1 MTWIKIC
8 GITNL
13 EDARRAIS
21 CGADA
26 LGFIFAPSPRKT
38 DPLKVR
44 EIVRHI
50 PPGVFKV
57 GVFVNE
63 DLRVVERIAGEC
75 DLDFLQLHGEEPPEY
90 CRQAPLPVVKGIRV
104 KDRESLQMAERYPMT
119 FLLLDSWVPDRAGGT
134 GKTFSWEIAREI
146 RQKRNFILSGG
157 LTAENVA
164 EAIQQLH
171 PMGVDANSGVE
182 QMPGVKDPDKLAHF
196 IRMVREAD
204 ASGRS

>member
-38 DPLKVR
+38 DPFKVR
-44 EIVRHI
+44 EIVRHL

-63 DLRVVERIAGEC
+63 DLRVVEQIAGEC
-75 DLDFLQLHGEEPPEY
+75 DLDFLQLHGEESPEY

-104 KDRESLQMAERYPMT
+104 KDRESLQMAERYPMA
-119 FLLLDSWVPDRAGGT
+119 FLLLDSWAPDRAGGT

-164 EAIQQLH
+164 GAIQQLH

-182 QMPGVKDPDKLAHF
+182 RMPGVKDPDKLAHF
-196 IRMVREAD
+196 IRKVREAD
-204 ASGRS
+204 GSSRS

>member
-38 DPLKVR
+38 EPSKVR
-44 EIVRHI
+44 EIVGHL

-63 DLRVVERIAGEC
+63 DLRVVRQIAGAC
-75 DLDFLQLHGEEPPEY
+75 DLDFLQLHGDESPEY
-90 CRQAPLPVVKGIRV
+90 CRKAPLPVIKAIRV
-104 KDRESLQMAERYPMT
+104 KDRQSLQVVERYPMT
-119 FLLLDSWVPDRAGGT
+119 FLLLDSWAADRAGGT
-134 GKTFSWEIAREI
+134 GKTFSWEIARQI
-146 RQKRNFILSGG
+146 RGKRNFILSGG
-157 LTAENVA
+157 LAAENVA
-164 EAIQQLH
+164 EAIHQLQ

-182 QMPGVKDPDKLAHF
+182 KMPGVKDPDKLAHF
-196 IRMVREAD
+196 IEKVREAD
-204 ASGRS
+204 ASCR